1 MDNSFIAE
9 VLKYSNMMNVEQGM
23 NIYHLLSQV
32 LAQDIPG
39 EIVELG
45 CYEGITGVLIQKT
58 LDQANSKKELHLFDS
73 FEGLP
78 KVLPE
83 DGLTTAKEGMLR
95 TAKDS
100 VIANFNRFN
109 LKQPTIFEGW
119 FKDTLPTNLPDK
131 ICFAHLDGDMYS
143 SIIESLNYI
152 YPKLSK
158 GAIVIIDDYYCREGH
173 MKIEKRMNENSYQ
186 QFRNIITE
194 VKDILPGVKKA
205 CDEFFEDK
213 PEKIIVLMAGCER
226 HAYFKKM

>member
-1 MDNSFIAE
+1 
-9 VLKYSNMMNVEQGM
+9 
-23 NIYHLLSQV
+23 
-32 LAQDIPG
+32 
-39 EIVELG
+39 
-45 CYEGITGVLIQKT
+45 
-58 LDQANSKKELHLFDS
+58 
-73 FEGLP
+73 
-78 KVLPE
+78 
-83 DGLTTAKEGMLR
+83 
-95 TAKDS
+95 
-100 VIANFNRFN
+100 
-109 LKQPTIFEGW
+109 
-119 FKDTLPTNLPDK
+119 
-131 ICFAHLDGDMYS
+131 MYS

-173 MKIEKRMNENSYQ
+173 MKIEKRMNKNSYQ